1 MSSPQ
6 YKQHEPV
13 AIVGMGKEL
22 NATWSKTNLGFWDF
36 LRNKVDG
43 WKEFDD
49 PRFSTRGFHHPNS
62 DRPGSVAM
70 KGAFLSEEDARLFD
84 HSFFGMTGLEVETLD
99 PSQRKLLEVA
109 YEAIENAGDTWS
121 SVSGTRTGV
130 FVGNFCLD
138 HWMIQ
143 SRDWDNPRPYA
154 FTGAGTSILA
164 NRISYIFNLRGPSLT
179 VDTACS
185 SSMYALHLAVN
196 AIRAGDCDSAIVAS
210 ANWIADPG
218 VQIALD
224 KLGALS
230 ASSRCH
236 TFDARA
242 EGYARGE
249 GFGAIYLKK
258 PSVAIRDESP
268 IRAMIRGTAINSN
281 GRTGGITRPSAK
293 GQEVVIREAYRNAG
307 DLSFSDTSYFECH
320 GTGTYVGDP
329 IEVAAVGAVFA
340 PERSID
346 DPLLVGSVKSNVGHG
361 EGASALASVM
371 KVVLS
376 LENGALPP
384 IFNLETKNP
393 NIDFEGAKVQP
404 VTEVTPWPANRLQR
418 ASINSFGYGGAN
430 GHCIIDNVN
439 NVLPDYVAPGIFKSK
454 ANGVTNGH
462 MNGYHH
468 AKFVQHRPIV
478 ERPKLKTTTIAAT
491 RQFVLL
497 PVSAHNEHSLESNLQ
512 ALSQVIDKFSLAD
525 VAYTFSAR
533 RSILAQ
539 RSFCL
544 VEKGNV
550 TQGLV
555 LDTKPVR
562 APLQTS
568 NIGFVFTGQGA
579 QGHAMGAELFEY
591 RVFQTAIEY
600 LDQVLGELSNP
611 PSWSLSSVL
620 SGDCDEALIQTA
632 EVSQAACTA
641 LQIGLVDL
649 LASWHVR
656 PSAVA
661 GHSSGEIAAAYASGR
676 VTAAEAI
683 VAAYLRGQAVSKN
696 EQKGAMLAVGLG
708 QDQVAKYIKGR
719 EDKIRL
725 AAINS
730 PGNVTLSGDMVVID
744 DISTALTSNGVFH
757 RRLQTGGNAYHS
769 HHMIPVG
776 RAYVETLNKEA
787 ERIHKLNLAGAEQRY
802 PYVPW
807 ASSVTPHKATP
818 HFSHPASYWRANL
831 ESPVRF
837 SEAIENLVGMEGAP
851 IQA

>member
-13 AIVGMGKEL
+13 AIVGMGCR
-22 NATWSKTNLGFWDF
+22 WPGGVRDSPGFWDF

-164 NRISYIFNLRGPSLT
+164 NRISYIFNLQGPSLT

-249 GFGAIYLKK
+249 GFGAIYLKR
-258 PSVAIRDESP
+258 PSLAIRDESP
-268 IRAMIRGTAINSN
+268 IRAIIRGTAINSN

-340 PERSID
+340 PERSVD

-376 LENGALPP
+376 LENGVIPP
-384 IFNLETKNP
+384 IFSLETQNP
-393 NIDFEGAKVQP
+393 NIDFEGANVQP
-404 VTEVTPWPANRLQR
+404 VTEITPWPLNRLQR

-430 GHCIIDNVN
+430 GHCIIDHVN

-454 ANGVTNGH
+454 TNGMTNGH
-462 MNGYHH
+462 MN
-468 AKFVQHRPIV
+468 
-478 ERPKLKTTTIAAT
+478 
-491 RQFVLL
+491 
-497 PVSAHNEHSLESNLQ
+497 
-512 ALSQVIDKFSLAD
+512 
-525 VAYTFSAR
+525 
-533 RSILAQ
+533 
-539 RSFCL
+539 
-544 VEKGNV
+544 
-550 TQGLV
+550 
-555 LDTKPVR
+555 
-562 APLQTS
+562 
-568 NIGFVFTGQGA
+568 
-579 QGHAMGAELFEY
+579 
-591 RVFQTAIEY
+591 
-600 LDQVLGELSNP
+600 
-611 PSWSLSSVL
+611 
-620 SGDCDEALIQTA
+620 
-632 EVSQAACTA
+632 
-641 LQIGLVDL
+641 
-649 LASWHVR
+649 
-656 PSAVA
+656 
-661 GHSSGEIAAAYASGR
+661 
-676 VTAAEAI
+676 
-683 VAAYLRGQAVSKN
+683 
-696 EQKGAMLAVGLG
+696 
-708 QDQVAKYIKGR
+708 
-719 EDKIRL
+719 
-725 AAINS
+725 
-730 PGNVTLSGDMVVID
+730 
-744 DISTALTSNGVFH
+744 
-757 RRLQTGGNAYHS
+757 
-769 HHMIPVG
+769 
-776 RAYVETLNKEA
+776 
-787 ERIHKLNLAGAEQRY
+787 
-802 PYVPW
+802 
-807 ASSVTPHKATP
+807 
-818 HFSHPASYWRANL
+818 
-831 ESPVRF
+831 
-837 SEAIENLVGMEGAP
+837 
-851 IQA
+851 